1 MLFSRLSQPARRA
14 RMQPMH
20 TRNPLSRLSPL
31 AGLARL
37 IGAALLLAAL
47 YGGFRAW
54 LAPDNLLA
62 WLSTL
67 RFCG

>member
-1 MLFSRLSQPARRA
+1 
-14 RMQPMH
+14 MQPMH
-20 TRNPLSRLSPL
+20 TRNPLRRFSPL

-37 IGAALLLAAL
+37 TGAALLLAAL

-54 LAPDNLLA
+54 LAPDSLLA

-67 RFCG
+67 SFCG

>member
-1 MLFSRLSQPARRA
+1 
-14 RMQPMH
+14 MQPMH
-20 TRNPLSRLSPL
+20 TRPPHKHFSLL

-54 LAPDNLLA
+54 LTPDNLLS

-67 RFCG
+67 SFCG